1 MKTSVFVTS
10 LLIASSVSIAQA
22 EDDLASEKQQ
32 FSYAVGLQIAQDL
45 KRNGMDIDADSVA
58 MAIEDVFEGK
68 KPRLTMEEMQT
79 LFSDFQKKE
88 TAKTELIASTNKA
101 EGEAF
106 LAENKGKEGVVALAS
121 GLQYKVITA
130 GSGAQ
135 PAADSTV
142 SVHYRGTLINGTE
155 FDSSYQRGEPVTF
168 AVNGVIRGWTEA
180 LQLMKEGAKWRL
192 FIPSDLAYG
201 PRGAGADIGPNSML
215 QFDVELLSVK

>member
-1 MKTSVFVTS
+1 MKTSIFVTS
-10 LLIASSVSIAQA
+10 FLIALSGSIAQA
-22 EDDLASEKQQ
+22 EDDLDSEKQQ
-32 FSYAVGLQIAQDL
+32 FSYAMGFQIAQDL
-45 KRNGMDIDADSVA
+45 KRYEMDIDVDSVA
-58 MAIEDVFEGK
+58 MAIDDVLKGK
-68 KPRLTMEEMQT
+68 KPRLTMEKMQT

-88 TAKTELIASTNKA
+88 TAKMELIASTNKA
-101 EGEAF
+101 EGETF
-106 LAENKGKEGVVALAS
+106 LAENKGKEGVVALES